1 MSGNLYKTIKIF
13 AICLFIGTYTAFPAF
28 AAVFEVSPVR
38 LIFTPG
44 SRTDILTVKND
55 GEEKLSI
62 QVKGYEW
69 SQDPEGKDVYT
80 DTKEIIFFPRI
91 FTLAAK
97 AQRVIRIGLR
107 VPTGQK
113 ERTYRIY
120 VEELP
125 TPKLVETTG
134 VRTIL
139 RMGIPVFVPPVK
151 TEVKS
156 TLEDLNILAG
166 GKVSFR
172 VTNQGNVHF
181 IVQAITV
188 SGYDSSKKQRFS
200 NEVHG
205 WYLHAGR
212 SRIFTQDVPKEA
224 CRQVSR
230 IEVEVSTSAGEKSL
244 KEAIDAVQLSC
255 EP

>member
-1 MSGNLYKTIKIF
+1 MRGKLYEITMVF
-13 AICLFIGTYTAFPAF
+13 AICLFIGIYTAFPAF
-28 AAVFEVSPVR
+28 AAVFEVKPVR
-38 LIFTPG
+38 LIFSPG

-80 DTKEIIFFPRI
+80 DTKEVIIFPRI
-91 FTLAAK
+91 FTLGGK
-97 AQRVIRIGLR
+97 EERVIRIGLR
-107 VPTGQK
+107 VPPGQK

-125 TPKLVETTG
+125 TPKPVETTS
-134 VRTIL
+134 VRTVL
-139 RMGIPVFVPPVK
+139 RMGVPVFVPPVK
-151 TEVKS
+151 TEIKT

-172 VTNQGNVHF
+172 VGNQGNVHF
-181 IVQAITV
+181 IVQSIRV
-188 SGYDSSKKQRFS
+188 SGYDSSKKQLFS

-212 SRIFTQDVPKEA
+212 SRIFTQDIPKEA

-230 IEVEVSTSAGEKSL
+230 IEVEASTSAEEKSL